1 MAMAEVYKM
10 PQRKPNH
17 SLDEMPEMPPAFYLS
32 SKNFPPV
39 ADWRPNRNY
48 KMEIEVRQ
56 TSMRME
62 GKSKE
67 TEAHFE
73 ILSVKDLT
81 PGTKPVGEQ
90 NKLEFRES
98 VSKAKGGE
106 YAGGI

>member
-1 MAMAEVYKM
+1 MAEVYNM
-10 PQRKPNH
+10 PTRKPN
-17 SLDEMPEMPPAFYLS
+17 SPLEEMPEMPPTFYLS

-39 ADWRPNRNY
+39 ADWRPNRYYNL
-48 KMEIEVRQ
+48 EIKVKQ

-62 GKSKE
+62 GKFRD
-67 TEAHFE
+67 TEGHFE
-73 ILSVKDLT
+73 IVSVKDLT

-106 YAGGI
+106 